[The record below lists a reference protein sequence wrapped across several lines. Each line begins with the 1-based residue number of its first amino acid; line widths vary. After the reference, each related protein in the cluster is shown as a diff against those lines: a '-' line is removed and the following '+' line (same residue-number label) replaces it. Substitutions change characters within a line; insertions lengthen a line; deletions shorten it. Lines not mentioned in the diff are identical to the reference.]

1 LATRILDCQNE
12 RVLILDYNLDGTFTR
27 GVYSPLHAARG
38 MSTVPPLP
46 VINVEGYKRFIF
58 SESFSKEGVDGTF
71 GSQ

>member
-1 LATRILDCQNE
+1 
-12 RVLILDYNLDGTFTR
+12 
-27 GVYSPLHAARG
+27 